1 MAVGGA
7 GGLPG
12 GLPGQDASPA
22 DTGGAGGASAFGPG
36 GSSSPAEFVVNGTAG
51 TAPGAGG
58 GGGSAVQGGFADEL
72 YSSGGSGADGA
83 VEIAWGYPTI
93 PAMIAY
99 STATAPAPT
108 NTEGGGG
115 SGVTVFTGGDSGG
128 GCCVISSALAHK
140 QIWSQRDKIDLIEWC
155 ETYLHNTWWGETF
168 RRGYQ
173 VLGSKIVV
181 PNMKRN
187 DSLWSK
193 YITWAFNNGTKLVRG
208 KKFALISLP
217 STIIWISGFMIVGVV
232 VSKSYATKCWVSL
245 YKRKSDR
252 DLK

>member
-12 GLPGQDASPA
+12 GLSGQDADPA

-36 GSSSPAEFVVNGTAG
+36 GSSSLAVPNGTAG

-58 GGGSAVQGGFADEL
+58 GGGSAPAGS
-72 YSSGGSGADGA
+72 YTSGGSGADGA
-83 VEIAWGYPTI
+83 VEIAWGYPII

-115 SGVTVFTGGDSGG
+115 TVTVFSGGDSGG

-155 ETYLHNTWWGETF
+155 ETHLHNTWWGETF

-217 STIIWISGFMIVGVV
+217 STIIWISGFIIVGVV

-245 YKRKSDR
+245 YKRKNDR

>member
-1 MAVGGA
+1 MAIGGP

-12 GLPGQDASPA
+12 GLPGQDANPA
-22 DTGGAGGASAFGPG
+22 DVGGVGGDSAFGVG
-36 GSSSPAEFVVNGTAG
+36 GSSSLDAPNGTAG
-51 TAPGAGG
+51 SGAGAGG
-58 GGGSAVQGGFADEL
+58 GGGSAPGGT
-72 YSSGGSGADGA
+72 YSSGGGGADGA
-83 VEIAWGYPTI
+83 VEIAWGYPVV
-93 PAMIAY
+93 PPMVAY
-99 STATAPAPT
+99 PLGGAGGSTS
-108 NTEGGGG
+108 TEGGGG
-115 SGVTVFTGGDSGG
+115 TVTTGGGGGGG
-128 GCCVISSALAHK
+128 GCCVISSALAEK
-140 QIWSQRDKIDLIEWC
+140 QIWSQKDKFDLIDWC
-155 ETYLHNTWWGETF
+155 EQYLHNTWWGETF

-217 STIIWISGFMIVGVV
+217 STIIWISGFMLVGAV

-245 YKRKSDR
+245 YKRKKQSDV
-252 DLK
+252 

>member
-22 DTGGAGGASAFGPG
+22 DTGGAGGDSAFGPG
-36 GSSSPAEFVVNGTAG
+36 GSSSLAVPDGTAG

-58 GGGSAVQGGFADEL
+58 GGGSAPAGV
-72 YSSGGSGADGA
+72 YSAGGSGADGA

-99 STATAPAPT
+99 STATAPAAT

-115 SGVTVFTGGDSGG
+115 TVTVFSGGDSGG

-140 QIWSQRDKIDLIEWC
+140 QIWSQRDKFDLIEWC